1 MVTVIGR
8 TSGQIEDEIHMGAIA
23 HAEFIGFNAAPLS
36 QLLVNVLL
44 REEVMALTEVRIAI
58 AHQNFKVSQETL
70 L

>member
-1 MVTVIGR
+1 M
-8 TSGQIEDEIHMGAIA
+8 S
-23 HAEFIGFNAAPLS
+23 FNLAPLS